1 MKNKYYLYFFLFPIF
16 FACQK
21 NKNTLID
28 GNLREYVDRFYAEAE
43 IRGIEL
49 SRDNLEVIF
58 RDLSEE
64 SVCGLGNS
72 RYEGTD
78 LRKVEISPEPFCWGG
93 RSEWSRE
100 NLIFH
105 ELGHAVLARPH
116 INDLLPNGLP
126 KDMMCGSGTCD
137 NFSVYGQYTLGK
149 RTYYLDKLFKGFTSI
164 PDWGKVKSKESILFQ
179 DDFERKSKSGELV
192 ISDVVY
198 LENFEKRQLVNEST
212 NSKSIKLSAKEQLDN
227 PVTATWEI
235 NINQPLIQ
243 EGVGLKLEVNVS
255 ADKLIGEGAAIYL
268 ETFSGHPEFPDLS
281 SSSSTRRINRI
292 EGTHALK
299 PYVLEIPYFPSE
311 VQQIKIGLRLLPKT
325 SGSVYFDDLTLK
337 ILDN

>member
-1 MKNKYYLYFFLFPIF
+1 MKNKYCLFFLLFPIL

-21 NKNTLID
+21 NKNTLIN
-28 GNLREYVDRFYAEAE
+28 GNLREYVDRFYDEAE
-43 IRGIEL
+43 VRGIEL
-49 SRDNLEVIF
+49 SKDNLEVIF

-105 ELGHAVLARPH
+105 ELGHAVLARAH

-126 KDMMCGSGTCD
+126 KDMMCGSGACD
-137 NFSVYGQYTLGK
+137 NFSVYGEYTLGK
-149 RTYYLDKLFKGFTSI
+149 RTYYLDKLFKGVTSI
-164 PDWGKVKSKESILFQ
+164 PDWGKIKTNESVLFQ
-179 DDFERKSKSGELV
+179 DDFERKSKSGEFI

-198 LENFEKRQLVNEST
+198 LANFEKRQLLNESS
-212 NSKSIKLSAKEQLDN
+212 NSKSIKLTAKEQLDN
-227 PVTATWEI
+227 SVIATWEI
-235 NINQPLIQ
+235 NINQPLLQ
-243 EGVGLKLEVNVS
+243 EGIGLKLEVNVS
-255 ADKLIGEGAAIYL
+255 TDELIGEGAAIYL
-268 ETFSGHPEFPDLS
+268 ETFSGNSEFPDLS
-281 SSSSTRRINRI
+281 ASSSTRRINKI
-292 EGTHALK
+292 EGTQDLK
-299 PYVLEIPYFPSE
+299 PYVLEIPYFPSD
-311 VQQIKIGLRLLPKT
+311 VQQIKISLRILPKT

-337 ILDN
+337 VLEN